1 MKSTLFTL
9 LFVLYNLSTFTSCSK
24 YEKIEPGPDD
34 STDTTVVVPM
44 FIGAHTNNA
53 NVIIGFTNS
62 DGSYTQT
69 DMVSG
74 PFILSSN
81 MDKHTSALSV
91 ANKRFYFLFK
101 NGSTKVLN
109 VGIVETDLGKYQ
121 SSIDLGLVQD
131 DMVHLQYSEKDA
143 KLYFS
148 MGVNIYEV
156 DLINGGLINITQ
168 LQSQVVLP
176 TDYSTKSQYFSHL
189 IDDDRFCYID
199 DDKRL
204 RLFDRNLEKW
214 DTIVIPASGSYRSLV
229 LDPDDENIMYTYV
242 LTGAPDYKLVKI
254 DLNSRTVTDV
264 TKASST
270 YEFLWFQN
278 RFCPESRLYVGLPF
292 DHQTFPYFITYNV
305 DNGESVRYTTPS
317 HLGQCI
323 LK

>member
-9 LFVLYNLSTFTSCSK
+9 VFILYSLSTFTSCSK

-34 STDTTVVVPM
+34 STDTTVIVPM

-62 DGSYTQT
+62 DGSFTQT

-91 ANKRFYFLFK
+91 ANKKFYFLYR
-101 NGSTKVLN
+101 NGSTNVLKI
-109 VGIVETDLGKYQ
+109 GIVETVTGKYQ

-131 DMVHLQYSEKDA
+131 NMIHLQYNEKDA

-148 MGVNIYEV
+148 MGENIYQV
-156 DLINGGLINITQ
+156 DLTNGGLINISQTQ
-168 LQSQVVLP
+168 TEVKLP
-176 TDYSTKSQYFSHL
+176 TDYGSGSLYFSHL

-199 DDKRL
+199 NDKWL
-204 RLFDRNLEKW
+204 RCFDRNLEKW
-214 DTIVIPASGSYRSLV
+214 DTITLPALGSYRSLV
-229 LDPDDENIMYTYV
+229 LDSDDENIMYAFV
-242 LTGAPDYKLVKI
+242 HISPSEYKLVKI
-254 DLNSRTVTDV
+254 NLNNRTV
-264 TKASST
+264 ST
-270 YEFLWFQN
+270 VVMVDNQYELLWFQN
-278 RFCPESRLYVGLPF
+278 RFCPESKLYIGLPF
-292 DHQTFPYFITYNV
+292 DHQTLPYFITYNV
-305 DNGESVRYTTPS
+305 DNGETKKYTTPS